1 MNMGRKAAYIF
12 VASFGF
18 VVGIIIY
25 VLGVILLPW
34 LIEAFPAIASALS
47 ANKQIIEALISGFI
61 GSILSVVI
69 AYIWASKS
77 PPY

>member
-1 MNMGRKAAYIF
+1 MGRKAAYML

-25 VLGVILLPW
+25 IIGVIVLPW
-34 LIEAFPAIASALS
+34 MIETFPSIASLLAQ
-47 ANKQIIEALISGFI
+47 NKQIIEALISGFL

-69 AYIWASKS
+69 AYIWAAKS
-77 PPY
+77 ASTF

>member
-1 MNMGRKAAYIF
+1 MGKKAAYVFI
-12 VASFGF
+12 ASFGF
-18 VVGIIIY
+18 VVGIVIY
-25 VLGVILLPW
+25 ILGVILLPW
-34 LIEAFPAIASALS
+34 LINMFPAIASALA

-61 GSILSVVI
+61 GSILSVII